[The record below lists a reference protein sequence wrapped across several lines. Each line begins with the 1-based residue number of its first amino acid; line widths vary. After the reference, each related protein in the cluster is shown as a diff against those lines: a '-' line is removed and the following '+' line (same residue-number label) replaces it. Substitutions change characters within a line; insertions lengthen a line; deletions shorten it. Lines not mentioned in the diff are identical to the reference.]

1 MHDTCNTSR
10 TGVILAFSLLFAA
23 LAPMS
28 VQAAPQ
34 PFVLASGGRAQ
45 AVIVAHGGDTNGIGY
60 AAQQLA
66 KNLGRLSGATFMV
79 ADKPVAG
86 YRTIHVGAPYKATK
100 RQETCVRVKDANTL
114 EVTGDGAIGTAYAA
128 VDLAETLGAVFCAH
142 DYTYAPR
149 QPELSLPGDY
159 VKIDA
164 PCMIWRE
171 AGCEVQFQGHFDH
184 AMNLR
189 IVPSRGDRR
198 WKWFDPTRGENIGQ
212 TVCTHYVPRK
222 KFAETHPDWYAYVAA
237 TRKRNFH
244 WVCVSNEGMLNQLY
258 SEIDAELA
266 KDPTIRE
273 ISVGIDDAYTY
284 CECDKCLAL
293 AQHYADP
300 DGSTHP
306 ALQCVVLAN
315 KVGDHF
321 AARYPHVRFNFLGY
335 LGFGDSLPITGE
347 LKFSPN
353 VGAGVAE
360 LWRNHGLPAD
370 CNERSDI
377 FFGRLARM
385 SSAKHGLYV
394 WDYLAN
400 FSDFCIPFPN
410 HRIFGQTAKFYK
422 ESGVQGVFCQTQFS
436 TSIGDMAALNLWLF
450 AKLLWNPDL
459 DVDELTATYVNA
471 AYGRGAKG
479 IQEYLGLLEHARLRQ
494 RWTWLGCYVA
504 DTSHYLTGDDCVKML
519 RALDNAWNA
528 GRGGP
533 EAVMLRRAR
542 IAGYDMALQRYND
555 MIEPAQRLRY
565 KLMPREEMLYRWKSL
580 VEGETSRGAYGELGE
595 GRMLGT
601 FENIFRHSFE
611 SPAEPTVYPRRSS
624 VIVAPAARLTGGK
637 RMTRGKDPDGTEYCR
652 FQVKLGGETESV
664 WMNPDFAEIGYS
676 IEDDD
681 AGWWYVF
688 ATVRTAASVDV
699 DPAVSYMG
707 IYQPWYVNDYKAA
720 GGQEIANQ
728 AIQGRKGDTAWKTIC
743 VGKRRLYKGSRIWVM
758 PGILHPSDW
767 CDVRE
772 VRLVDPV
779 LIENGAAAPKDAK
792 AKARAVVVACD
803 KFAKDRNVRIET
815 DNIDNFK
822 YARLAGFDT
831 NAPVHSI
838 SWSVPA
844 DLAGEWELLLDLR
857 SGASIPLDQEAAVAY
872 VTDDATCTECGA
884 LQRDNLRH
892 VTGSRGD
899 ESWQIVG
906 LGRVNLETG
915 MRVVL
920 EPGADTNSLPRF
932 TDLRRIVL
940 LDPDYAGKTQP
951 ALPAPPAAK

>member
-1 MHDTCNTSR
+1 LNNTR
-10 TGVILAFSLLFAA
+10 HNPFAGALVAATLLTAFAPVAA
-23 LAPMS
+23 KAE
-28 VQAAPQ
+28 AK

-45 AVIVAHGGDTNGIGY
+45 AVVVAHGGDTNGIGY

-86 YRTIHVGAPYKATK
+86 YKTILVGAPYKAAK
-100 RQETCVRVKDANTL
+100 RQETCVRVKDENTL

-128 VDLAETLGAVFCAH
+128 ADLAETLGIVFCAH
-142 DYTYAPR
+142 DYVYAPPR
-149 QPELSLPGDY
+149 NELSLPGDY
-159 VKIDA
+159 AKVDA
-164 PCMIWRE
+164 PCMTWRE

-222 KFAETHPDWYAYVAA
+222 KFAVAHPDWYAYVAA
-237 TRKRNFH
+237 TKQRNFH

-258 SEIDAELA
+258 GEIDAELA

-284 CECDKCLAL
+284 CECEKCQELSKR
-293 AQHYADP
+293 YADP

-306 ALQCVVLAN
+306 ALQCIVLAN

-321 AARYPHVRFNFLGY
+321 AMKYPNVRFNFLGY
-335 LGFGDSLPITGE
+335 LGFGDSLPTTTD
-347 LKFSPN
+347 LAFSPN

-360 LWRNHGLPAD
+360 LWRNHGLPAN

-385 SSAKHGLYV
+385 SSEKNGLYV

-422 ESGVQGVFCQTQFS
+422 ESGVRGVFCQSQYAT
-436 TSIGDMAALNLWLF
+436 TIGDMGALNLWLF

-459 DVDELTATYVNA
+459 DVDTLTATYVKA
-471 AYGRGAKG
+471 AYGNGAKG
-479 IQEYLGLLEHARLRQ
+479 IQEYLDLLEHARLRQ
-494 RWTWLGCYVA
+494 RWTWLSCYVA
-504 DTSHYLTGDDCVKML
+504 DTSHYLTGDDCVKLL
-519 RALDNAWNA
+519 RALDNAWIA
-528 GRGGP
+528 GRGRR
-533 EAVMLRRAR
+533 ESLMLRRTR

-565 KLMPREEMLYRWKSL
+565 KLMPRGEMLRQWQSL

-601 FENIFRHSFE
+601 YENIFKQSFA
-611 SPAEPTVYPRRSS
+611 SPAEPTVYPRRSA
-624 VIVAPAARLTGGK
+624 VIVAPAAKLTGGK
-637 RMTRGKDPDGTEYCR
+637 RMTRGKDSDGTEYCR
-652 FQVKLGGETESV
+652 FQVNLGGETESV
-664 WMNPDFAEIGYS
+664 WMNPGFAEIGYS
-676 IEDDD
+676 IEDAD

-688 ATVRTAASVDV
+688 ATVRTAASVDI
-699 DPAVSYMG
+699 DPAVSYLG

-728 AIQGRKGDTAWKTIC
+728 GIQGRKGDVGWKTLC
-743 VGKRRLYKGSRIWVM
+743 VGKRRLYKGSRVWVM

-772 VRLVDPV
+772 IRLVAPA
-779 LIENGAAAPKDAK
+779 LIETGVADPKDAK
-792 AKARAVVVACD
+792 ARARAVVVGCE
-803 KFAKDRNVRIET
+803 KFGKDRNVQIQDDRV
-815 DNIDNFK
+815 DNFK
-822 YARLAGFDT
+822 YARLAGFAT
-831 NAPVHSI
+831 NAPVRSI
-838 SWSVPA
+838 VWIVPA
-844 DLAGEWELLLDLR
+844 DLAGEWEVLLDLR

-872 VTDDATCTECGA
+872 VTNGATCTDCSA
-884 LQRDNLRH
+884 LQRYSLRH
-892 VTGSRGD
+892 VTGSLGD

-906 LGRVNLETG
+906 LGRVNLEAG
-915 MRVVL
+915 MKVVI
-920 EPGADTNSLPRF
+920 EPGANTNALPRY

-940 LDPDYAGKTQP
+940 LDPAYAGKTQP
-951 ALPAPPAAK
+951 ALPMP